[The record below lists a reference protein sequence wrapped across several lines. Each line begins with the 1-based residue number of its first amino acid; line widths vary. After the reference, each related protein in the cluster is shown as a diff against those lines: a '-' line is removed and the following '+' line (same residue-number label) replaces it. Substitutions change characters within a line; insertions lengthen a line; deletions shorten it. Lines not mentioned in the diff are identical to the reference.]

1 MEKKN
6 TFSGNDVKKNAPVKK
21 GEGVKDM
28 YRINERIRAKE
39 VRLVGENVE
48 QGIYSIQEAI
58 RIADEQGLD
67 LVEISP
73 NAAPPVCRITD
84 YQKFLYQ
91 QKKRLKE
98 QKSNTEEIRLNK
110 FLSDAGYCSR
120 READRL
126 VEQGVVK
133 VNGKTAVM
141 GQKVTINDSIMVKGK
156 NISRE
161 EEQIVIAF
169 NKPVGVECTTDKN
182 NPDNIVDYINY
193 RKRIYPIG
201 RLDKNSQGLILLT
214 NDGALVNNIL
224 KASNYHE
231 KEYVV
236 TVDKPIT
243 EEFIKQMS
251 KGVKILDQVT
261 RPCVVKK
268 VNKHTFNIILTQ
280 GLNRQIRRMC
290 ETLGFKVQKLK
301 RVRIMGV
308 HLDNLPI
315 GNYRN
320 LTNSE
325 LDSLKKN

>member
-1 MEKKN
+1 
-6 TFSGNDVKKNAPVKK
+6 
-21 GEGVKDM
+21 M
-28 YRINERIRAKE
+28 YMDN
-39 VRLVGENVE
+39 
-48 QGIYSIQEAI
+48 
-58 RIADEQGLD
+58 
-67 LVEISP
+67 
-73 NAAPPVCRITD
+73 
-84 YQKFLYQ
+84 
-91 QKKRLKE
+91 KRLKE

-110 FLSDAGYCSR
+110 FLSDAGFCSR
-120 READRL
+120 RQADRL
-126 VEQGVVK
+126 IEEGHVK
-133 VNGKTAVM
+133 VNNETALM
-141 GQKVTINDSIMVKGK
+141 GQKVNLLDKVTVDGK
-156 NISRE
+156 EVSRE

-301 RVRIMGV
+301 RDRIMGV

>member
-1 MEKKN
+1 MEQN
-6 TFSGNDVKKNAPVKK
+6 
-21 GEGVKDM
+21 
-28 YRINERIRAKE
+28 I
-39 VRLVGENVE
+39 
-48 QGIYSIQEAI
+48 
-58 RIADEQGLD
+58 
-67 LVEISP
+67 
-73 NAAPPVCRITD
+73 
-84 YQKFLYQ
+84 
-91 QKKRLKE
+91 RLKE
-98 QKSNTEEIRLNK
+98 KKSVDEQIRLNK

>member
-1 MEKKN
+1 MCMDN
-6 TFSGNDVKKNAPVKK
+6 
-21 GEGVKDM
+21 
-28 YRINERIRAKE
+28 
-39 VRLVGENVE
+39 
-48 QGIYSIQEAI
+48 
-58 RIADEQGLD
+58 
-67 LVEISP
+67 
-73 NAAPPVCRITD
+73 
-84 YQKFLYQ
+84 
-91 QKKRLKE
+91 KRLKE

-110 FLSDAGYCSR
+110 FLSDAGFCSR
-120 READRL
+120 RQADRL
-126 VEQGVVK
+126 IEEGHVK
-133 VNGKTAVM
+133 VNNETALM
-141 GQKVTINDSIMVKGK
+141 GQKVTLLDKVTVDGK
-156 NISRE
+156 EVSRE

-169 NKPVGVECTTDKN
+169 NKPVGLECTTDKN

-193 RKRIYPIG
+193 KKRIYPIG

>member
-1 MEKKN
+1 
-6 TFSGNDVKKNAPVKK
+6 
-21 GEGVKDM
+21 M
-28 YRINERIRAKE
+28 YMDN
-39 VRLVGENVE
+39 
-48 QGIYSIQEAI
+48 
-58 RIADEQGLD
+58 
-67 LVEISP
+67 
-73 NAAPPVCRITD
+73 
-84 YQKFLYQ
+84 
-91 QKKRLKE
+91 KRLKE

-110 FLSDAGYCSR
+110 FLSDAGFCSR
-120 READRL
+120 RQADRL
-126 VEQGVVK
+126 IEEGHVK
-133 VNGKTAVM
+133 VNNETALM
-141 GQKVTINDSIMVKGK
+141 GQKVNLLDKVTVDGK
-156 NISRE
+156 EVSRE

>member
-1 MEKKN
+1 MDN
-6 TFSGNDVKKNAPVKK
+6 
-21 GEGVKDM
+21 
-28 YRINERIRAKE
+28 
-39 VRLVGENVE
+39 
-48 QGIYSIQEAI
+48 
-58 RIADEQGLD
+58 
-67 LVEISP
+67 
-73 NAAPPVCRITD
+73 
-84 YQKFLYQ
+84 
-91 QKKRLKE
+91 KRLKE

-110 FLSDAGYCSR
+110 FLSDAGFCSR
-120 READRL
+120 RQADRL
-126 VEQGVVK
+126 IEEGYVK
-133 VNGKTAVM
+133 VNNETALM
-141 GQKVTINDSIMVKGK
+141 GQKVTLLDKVTVDGK
-156 NISRE
+156 EVSRE

-193 RKRIYPIG
+193 KKRIYPIG

>member
-1 MEKKN
+1 MDN
-6 TFSGNDVKKNAPVKK
+6 
-21 GEGVKDM
+21 
-28 YRINERIRAKE
+28 
-39 VRLVGENVE
+39 
-48 QGIYSIQEAI
+48 
-58 RIADEQGLD
+58 
-67 LVEISP
+67 
-73 NAAPPVCRITD
+73 
-84 YQKFLYQ
+84 
-91 QKKRLKE
+91 KRLKE

-110 FLSDAGYCSR
+110 FLSDAGFCSR
-120 READRL
+120 RQADRL
-126 VEQGVVK
+126 IEEGHVK
-133 VNGKTAVM
+133 VNNETALM
-141 GQKVTINDSIMVKGK
+141 GQKVNLLDKVTVDGK
-156 NISRE
+156 EVSRE

-193 RKRIYPIG
+193 KKRIYPIG

>member
-1 MEKKN
+1 MDN
-6 TFSGNDVKKNAPVKK
+6 
-21 GEGVKDM
+21 
-28 YRINERIRAKE
+28 
-39 VRLVGENVE
+39 
-48 QGIYSIQEAI
+48 
-58 RIADEQGLD
+58 
-67 LVEISP
+67 
-73 NAAPPVCRITD
+73 
-84 YQKFLYQ
+84 
-91 QKKRLKE
+91 KRLKE

-110 FLSDAGYCSR
+110 ILSDAGFCSR
-120 READRL
+120 RQADRL
-126 VEQGVVK
+126 IEEGYVK
-133 VNGKTAVM
+133 VNNETALM
-141 GQKVTINDSIMVKGK
+141 GQKVTLLDKVTVDGK
-156 NISRE
+156 EVSRE

-193 RKRIYPIG
+193 KKRIYPIG

>member
-1 MEKKN
+1 MDN
-6 TFSGNDVKKNAPVKK
+6 
-21 GEGVKDM
+21 
-28 YRINERIRAKE
+28 
-39 VRLVGENVE
+39 
-48 QGIYSIQEAI
+48 
-58 RIADEQGLD
+58 
-67 LVEISP
+67 
-73 NAAPPVCRITD
+73 
-84 YQKFLYQ
+84 
-91 QKKRLKE
+91 KRLKE

-110 FLSDAGYCSR
+110 FLSDAGFCSR
-120 READRL
+120 RQADRL
-126 VEQGVVK
+126 IEEGHVK
-133 VNGKTAVM
+133 VNNETALM
-141 GQKVTINDSIMVKGK
+141 GQKVTLLDKVTVDGK
-156 NISRE
+156 EVSRE
-161 EEQIVIAF
+161 KEQIVIAF

-193 RKRIYPIG
+193 KKRIYPIG